1 MLNQQVAGKPAR
13 GTCPFA
19 RAGMSSSQQL
29 NFAGCVSDC
38 PLFLAM
44 PDGKSGLCAIAVIAL
59 SAAKDSK
66 IVLGA
71 HVVKA

>member
-1 MLNQQVAGKPAR
+1 
-13 GTCPFA
+13 
-19 RAGMSSSQQL
+19 MSSSQQL